1 MLERPVFKEL
11 YRIEV
16 VRGEGVLLLSDRG
29 DHVLCGRVYEHLAPW
44 LTGGYSSDD
53 IVARLAARHGA
64 AALYYALAELEERGY
79 LGLPGHGGGRAAG
92 LARPG
97 LLVREAAGI
106 TVALTDDYLRP
117 ELEDLNRRA
126 LRTRRPWL
134 LAKPWGSVT
143 WVGPLFLPGET
154 CCWKCLEQR
163 LRGNQPVRSYWWS
176 TARSGA
182 AVRPG
187 HGPTGPGSEAYRFR
201 PTDFARWIAGGSH
214 AHLAGLLITRAVG
227 EARWHRHPVA
237 RRPQCPACGDA
248 RLYARQVVRPLRL
261 ARCLKRFTTDGGH
274 RCVLPRET
282 MRTLAPLIDPLTG
295 IVQQVRPLADGTGA
309 GSTSAGQIHA
319 FVADHAGAA
328 SWHNLLQLRRSLP
341 TRSGGKG
348 RTAVQARTSAVAEAV
363 ERYCGTWQGDEPRVR
378 RSFIQLGTR
387 AIDPNRCM
395 LFSDTQY
402 RRRRDW
408 NRRCSLPN
416 RIPVRFDPTR
426 PIDWTPVWSLTERRH
441 KYLPSMQLYFG
452 YPLDPDRAF
461 CWADSNGCAAGNT
474 CEEAILQGFLELVER
489 DSVAIWWYNRVPR
502 PAVDLTGNYCES
514 LRSSYASLERV
525 FWVLDITSDLGI
537 PCFVAVS
544 RQRAPLPGKT
554 LLGFGAHLDARVAVM
569 RALTEMNQ
577 MLALARS
584 VEPDARRFAPAL
596 DAWFGAA
603 RIEAHPYLVPGVGR
617 ATRLTDFPR
626 AARRDLRDD
635 VRWCQRVVEQ
645 RGMELLV
652 LDQTRPDIDA
662 AVVRVIVPGLRHFRA
677 RYAPGRLYDTPV
689 ALGWLAKPR
698 TEAELNSLELFM

>member
-11 YRIEV
+11 YRVAV
-16 VRGEGVLLLSDRG
+16 VRGEGVLLFSDRG

-44 LTGGYSSDD
+44 LTGDYSSDE

-64 AALYYALAELEERGY
+64 APLYYALAELEEQGY
-79 LGLPGHGGGRAAG
+79 LGVPADGSGAAVESARSG
-92 LARPG
+92 LV
-97 LLVREAAGI
+97 VREAAGI

-143 WVGPLFLPGET
+143 WVGPLFFPGTT

-163 LRGNQPVRSYWWS
+163 LRGNQPLRSYWWS
-176 TARSGA
+176 TVRRGG

-187 HGPTGPGSEAYRFR
+187 HAPTA
-201 PTDFARWIAGGSH
+201 DCARWITGGSH
-214 AHLAGLLITRAVG
+214 AHLAGLLITREAG

-261 ARCLKRFTTDGGH
+261 AHSLKRFTSDGGH

-295 IVQQVRPLADGTGA
+295 VVQEVRPLVDGA
-309 GSTSAGQIHA
+309 GGGAGPIHA

-328 SWHNLLQLRRSLP
+328 QWHNLMHLRRTLP

-348 RTAVQARTSAVAEAV
+348 RTAAQARTSAVAEAV
-363 ERYCGTWQGDEPRVR
+363 ERYCGSWQGDEPRVR
-378 RSFIQLGTR
+378 RSFVQLGTR
-387 AIDPNRCM
+387 AIHPNCCA
-395 LFSDTQY
+395 LFSETQY
-402 RRRRDW
+402 RQRRER
-408 NRRCSLPN
+408 NRRSSLPN
-416 RIPVRFDPTR
+416 RIPVRFDPTL

-441 KYLPSMQLYFG
+441 KYLPSMQLYYG

-474 CEEAILQGFLELVER
+474 REEAILQGFLELVER
-489 DSVAIWWYNRVPR
+489 DSVALWWYNRVQH
-502 PAVDLTGNYCES
+502 PALHLASRYCES
-514 LRSSYASLERV
+514 LRASYAALGRA

-544 RQRAPLPGKT
+544 RQLAPRPRQL
-554 LLGFGAHLDARVAVM
+554 LLGFGAHLDARLAAM

-577 MLALARS
+577 MLALVQS
-584 VEPDARRFAPAL
+584 VERDGRTFAPAL
-596 DAWFGAA
+596 DAWFDRTGSGA
-603 RIEAHPYLVPGVGR
+603 RPYLVPGAGQPS
-617 ATRLTDFPR
+617 RLAGFPQV
-626 AARRDLRDD
+626 AHRDLRED

-645 RGMELLV
+645 RDMELLV

-689 ALGWLAKPR
+689 ALGWLAKPCA
-698 TEAELNSLELFM
+698 EAELNPLELFM